1 MAKIDLFDMAFLAD
15 PYPTYRWLREH
26 SPVHHLGAEYWLV
39 SRHEDVLRVLRTPA
53 VFSSELG
60 YGGMM
65 SADASALPGSDPDR
79 RRALTDSGMGV
90 LMRSFAGLR
99 VLIATDPP
107 DHTRLRRL
115 VSRQFTPRAI
125 AALEPRLREICDR
138 LVDDMLEARVDG
150 VADLWQHLSYPL
162 PTMVI
167 AELLG
172 IPPPERKAD
181 FKRWSDAIVNGLSF
195 GGAADISTGAAG
207 AMEMFQYFYDVVEAR
222 RAEPR
227 DDLISLIVHEEPAD
241 SDEPLTVPELIAFCV
256 LLLLAGNETTTNLLG
271 NFFEAMHTHPDEL
284 RRLRDDPGLAASA
297 VEEALRYDS
306 PVQGLWRGL
315 RAPADLGGVEVPEGA
330 RVMTLFA
337 AANRDASVF
346 GADAEAFRVDR
357 NPLDH
362 VAFGTGIHVCLGASL
377 ARLEARVAIG
387 TLLDRTTAIDRAGE
401 PVRSLSPVL
410 PSGASTR
417 PRSTTSPRRRASPK
431 RRCTT
436 TSPAKRRSSPTFSP
450 RGSARSPT
458 P

>member
-1 MAKIDLFDMAFLAD
+1 MTTTKVDLFDPAFLAD

-26 SPVHHLGAEYWLV
+26 SPVHHLGADYWLV
-39 SRHEDVLRVLRTPA
+39 SRHEDVVRVLRTPT

-65 SADASALPGSDPDR
+65 SADPSEVPGGDPDR

-90 LMRSFAGLR
+90 LMRGLAGLR

-125 AALEPRLREICDR
+125 AALEPRLQEICDR
-138 LVDDMLEARVDG
+138 LVDDMLDARVDG

-172 IPPPERKAD
+172 IPPERKAD

-195 GGAADISTGAAG
+195 GGTTDISSGAAG
-207 AMEMFQYFYDVVEAR
+207 AGEMFQYFYEVVEAR

-227 DDLISLIVHEEPAD
+227 DDLISLIVHEPD
-241 SDEPLTVPELIAFCV
+241 DGDEPLTVPELIAFCV

-271 NFFEAMHTHPDEL
+271 NFFEAMHAHPDEL
-284 RRLRDDPGLAASA
+284 QRLREDRALVPSA
-297 VEEALRYDS
+297 VEEALRFDS
-306 PVQGLWRGL
+306 PIQGLWRGL
-315 RAPADLGGVEVPEGA
+315 RAPAAIGGIEVPAGA
-330 RVMTLFA
+330 QVMTLFA
-337 AANRDASVF
+337 AANRDATVF
-346 GADAEAFRVDR
+346 GDDAETFRADR

-377 ARLEARVAIG
+377 ARLEARIAIG
-387 TLLDRTTAIDRAGE
+387 TLLDRTTAIERAGE
-401 PVRSLSPVL
+401 PLRALNPVLRGVRSQPLRLHAP
-410 PSGASTR
+410 
-417 PRSTTSPRRRASPK
+417 
-431 RRCTT
+431 
-436 TSPAKRRSSPTFSP
+436 
-450 RGSARSPT
+450 
-458 P
+458 